1 MTIQRMDNVGIVV
14 DDLKVQLVTI
24 DELLHGHRLNIP
36 TPITPYLTAPK
47 NLPQRINSRLA
58 QREVQRDFMVS

>member
-1 MTIQRMDNVGIVV
+1 MNSQTHPVI
-14 DDLKVQLVTI
+14 QLVTI

-47 NLPQRINSRLA
+47 NLPQADQLTLGGNVKSRETPWSPS
-58 QREVQRDFMVS
+58 Q